1 MRTEPSQLN
10 VHYHVIASEADF
22 SIDASFI
29 NYVLIDVVHTKKKRR
44 ECQCIGGSK
53 AHAPPPW
60 DPILSF
66 SHTFSPKSAHV
77 EVHAP
82 HYGKSW
88 IRHCSVLIKVIVD
101 CHPIVCISWIRSNIV
116 AANINNTTYWS

>member
-53 AHAPPPW
+53 GGVPGARPPLW

-77 EVHAP
+77 GGPRPPLREILDP
-82 HYGKSW
+82 PLQCFDKS
-88 IRHCSVLIKVIVD
+88 HC
-101 CHPIVCISWIRSNIV
+101 
-116 AANINNTTYWS
+116 